1 MLTFFMSTA
10 GLEEG
15 SREQSVNVV
24 VGDEDETSVT
34 GSLPL
39 APYARR

>member
-10 GLEEG
+10 GLEGG

-24 VGDEDETSVT
+24 VGDEDETFVT
-34 GSLPL
+34 GPCHSHDT
-39 APYARR
+39 ASR